1 MSIWMLFTV
10 PCPTPLG
17 ESAQDLVDKRIPWI
31 TSEMQSSARDHGC
44 RFHRAF
50 AAADG
55 SAFYAVAC
63 WETTEGANKFF
74 TLWNIDD
81 ELGEVAIRLI
91 GDVGLVPE
99 P

>member
-1 MSIWMLFTV
+1 MSEWVLFTV

-17 ESAQDLVDKRIPWI
+17 ETADELVAKRVTRITPEMRASAIRN
-31 TSEMQSSARDHGC
+31 GC

-55 SAFYAVAC
+55 SAFYAIAC
-63 WETTEGANKFF
+63 WDTLAGAREFF
-74 TLWNIDD
+74 KEWDIKD
-81 ELGEVAIRLI
+81 EVGEVTIRLV
-91 GDVGLVPE
+91 GDIGLVPD

>member
-1 MSIWMLFTV
+1 MNIWMLFTV

-17 ESAQDLVDKRIPWI
+17 DKRIPWI
-31 TSEMQSSARDHGC
+31 TPEMQSSARDHGC

-55 SAFYAVAC
+55 SAFYAIAC
-63 WETTEGANKFF
+63 WETTARANKFF

-81 ELGEVAIRLI
+81 ELGEVSIRLI

>member
-1 MSIWMLFTV
+1 
-10 PCPTPLG
+10 
-17 ESAQDLVDKRIPWI
+17 
-31 TSEMQSSARDHGC
+31 MQSSARDHGC

-63 WETTEGANKFF
+63 WETTEGANTFF